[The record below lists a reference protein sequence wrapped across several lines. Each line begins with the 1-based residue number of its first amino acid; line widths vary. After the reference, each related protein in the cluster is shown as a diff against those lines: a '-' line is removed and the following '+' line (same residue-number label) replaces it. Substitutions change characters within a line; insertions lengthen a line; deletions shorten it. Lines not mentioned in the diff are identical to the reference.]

1 MIFKQELRNRGPIG
15 CLLYMANLANM
26 AMFFAVDVPVM
37 MQVKISELKNGLSS
51 YLRKVKSG
59 ESVLVLDRNTPVARL
74 VPIESMPLS
83 GGQAASGSKA
93 DRKKLENEALLA
105 KLESKGVIARRR
117 GPSPLEVM
125 RERESDDEVDLV
137 GAVLEERDEDYATG
151 YR

>member
-1 MIFKQELRNRGPIG
+1 MCGLTA
-15 CLLYMANLANM
+15 LSYLANM
-26 AMFFAVDVPVM
+26 AKLVAVGAELM
-37 MQVKISELKNGLSS
+37 MQAKISELKNSLSS

-59 ESVLVLDRNTPVARL
+59 ESILVLDRNTPVARL
-74 VPIESMPLS
+74 VPVEPMPVPGAQVTSDSL
-83 GGQAASGSKA
+83 A
-93 DRKKLENEALLA
+93 DEKKLENEALLA

-125 RERESDDEVDLV
+125 RDREPDDKADLV

>member
-1 MIFKQELRNRGPIG
+1 MRLSFRAN
-15 CLLYMANLANM
+15 LLHRMDNLANM
-26 AMFFAVDVPVM
+26 AMFFAADVSVM

-59 ESVLVLDRNTPVARL
+59 ESVLVLDRDTPVARL

-83 GGQAASGSKA
+83 GGQVASDSNA
-93 DRKKLENEALLA
+93 DEKKLENEALLA

-125 RERESDDEVDLV
+125 RDWESGDDVDLV
-137 GAVLEERDEDYATG
+137 GAVLAERGEDYSTG